1 MSSADKVQK
10 IFFIKDSEE
19 DTTAL
24 REFVKQAGRS
34 PIVLK
39 KELAL
44 IAYTDAA
51 MTEVAHFS
59 PLVLPR
65 GVDVQL
71 FVVRQ
76 RGRTKTYG
84 VDECIVRR
92 RGWRAKINFAKG
104 TIEYCADEAYT
115 PPHAPILGRYAYAS

>member
-10 IFFIKDSEE
+10 IFFIKESDK
-19 DTTAL
+19 DTTVL
-24 REFVKQAGRS
+24 REFVRQAARS

-39 KELAL
+39 EELAL
-44 IAYTDAA
+44 VAYADTA
-51 MTEVAHFS
+51 MTEAAHFS
-59 PLVLPR
+59 PLTLPK

-84 VDECIVRR
+84 VDECIIQRK
-92 RGWRAKINFAKG
+92 GWRVKINFAKG
-104 TIEYCADEAYT
+104 TIEYYAHAAYV
-115 PPHAPILGRYAYAS
+115 PPHAPTLGRYAYAS